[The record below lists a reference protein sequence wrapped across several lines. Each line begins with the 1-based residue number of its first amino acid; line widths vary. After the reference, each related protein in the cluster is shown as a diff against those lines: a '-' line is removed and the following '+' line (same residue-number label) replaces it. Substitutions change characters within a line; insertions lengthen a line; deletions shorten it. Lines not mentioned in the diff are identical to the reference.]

1 MTRDDLRDILT
12 GPVDTAARAL
22 LGCHVHHAGVTV
34 RITEVEAYSGQ
45 GQDPASHA
53 HRGPTARNASQFGP
67 PGHAY
72 VYFIYGMH
80 HCLNV
85 VCHPEGVGGGVLLR
99 AGRVVDGLDTA
110 RARRGDIRDHDLA
123 RGPARLTMTLDV
135 DRRLDG
141 TPLLTD
147 GPITL
152 RPGTGP
158 VGPIAAGPRVG
169 VSSAAEIA
177 WRFWIEGDPTVS
189 PYRRHVPRKR
199 RTENR

>member
-1 MTRDDLRDILT
+1 MTPDELRDILT
-12 GPVDTAARAL
+12 GPAETAARAL
-22 LGCHVHHAGVTV
+22 LGCHVSHAGVTV

-67 PGHAY
+67 PAHAY

-85 VCHPEGVGGGVLLR
+85 VCRPEGTGGGVLLR
-99 AGRVVDGLDTA
+99 AGEVVAGLDTA
-110 RARRGDIRDHDLA
+110 RTRRGTMRDVDLA
-123 RGPARLTMTLDV
+123 RGPARLTMTLDI

-141 TPLLTD
+141 TPLLD
-147 GPITL
+147 GGPITL
-152 RPGTGP
+152 TPGQPATR
-158 VGPIAAGPRVG
+158 IATGPRVG
-169 VSSAAEIA
+169 VSTATDIP
-177 WRFWIEGDPTVS
+177 WRFWIDGDPTVS

>member
-1 MTRDDLRDILT
+1 MTPPQLLRILD

-22 LGCHVHHAGVTV
+22 LGCHVTHAGVTV
-34 RITEVEAYSGQ
+34 RISEVEAYSGE
-45 GQDPASHA
+45 GRDPASHA

-85 VCHPEGVGGGVLLR
+85 VCHPEGTGGGVLLR
-99 AGRVVDGLDTA
+99 AGEVIDGLDTA

-123 RGPARLTMTLDV
+123 RGPARLTMTLDI

-141 TPLLTD
+141 TPLLKD

-152 RPGTGP
+152 RPGTRP
-158 VGPIAAGPRVG
+158 VAAIAAGPRVG
-169 VSSAAEIA
+169 VSTAADIP
-177 WRFWIEGDPTVS
+177 WRFWIDGDPTVS
-189 PYRRHVPRKR
+189 PYRRHVPRSRSTK
-199 RTENR
+199 NR